1 MTQLSLVKKLL
12 CLTRRNIRHDFS
24 DSLRR
29 GRDQRL
35 LNEIAALVV
44 KEPRPVL
51 GIWGDNKSA
60 FIEFFFAW
68 EVVARRTAQTGLA
81 FVIGNNGCSRKLT

>member
-1 MTQLSLVKKLL
+1 MRLRVF
-12 CLTRRNIRHDFS
+12 RRSEARLRLFVEADGKGPCRKVSRNPALAFGISAADFS

-60 FIEFFFAW
+60 FIEFTFA
-68 EVVARRTAQTGLA
+68 
-81 FVIGNNGCSRKLT
+81 

>member
-1 MTQLSLVKKLL
+1 MEKPLQKGESESRLGV
-12 CLTRRNIRHDFS
+12 RNIRHDFS

-60 FIEFFFAW
+60 LIEFSFAW
-68 EVVARRTAQTGLA
+68 EVVDRSATNSTNRASIRDWEQWM
-81 FVIGNNGCSRKLT
+81 